1 MKIKQVMAKTG
12 LTDRAIRLY
21 IENELVKPECDENYN
36 GRKSIEFSETD
47 VENLKNIALLRKAD
61 FSIQEI
67 KALQMGGETAQN
79 TIKEYIN
86 RTNEKIQF
94 SSEIIEKIGTLANE
108 ENITI
113 EIICEK
119 LSSNLANEQVPAE
132 DMELSPKEQ
141 KEKTRFIV
149 ISVIGMVLSGG
160 AMILILLLVV
170 FGFHYK
176 YTEFV
181 PYDLDFVHKLILFP
195 IQYFF
200 LIQFVLCL
208 IIYLLYKKNKKIG
221 KKKDRKKALCIFI
234 TILWVISL
242 LLSPF
247 AFMVH
252 FLAGYCSATTNP
264 NNYLEVDE
272 EHLLF
277 EWDEIFQVFPYKM
290 PDSAKQLIYTKDSTT
305 KYYYAY
311 CDDLLNVESM
321 DIYAEW
327 KLNDKASWGQENE
340 YEKEKERIL
349 SKENIRKIETNGDW
363 QCVYLNPK
371 ASEYDESNWFSNY
384 YYYLIFAYNDETQTV
399 RYIAEFGHKTD
410 PYHLQLEW

>member
-1 MKIKQVMAKTG
+1 MKIKQVITETG

-21 IENELVKPECDENYN
+21 IENDLVKPECDENYN
-36 GRKSIEFSETD
+36 GRKSIEFSKTD

-67 KALQMGGETAQN
+67 KDLQMGGEIAQS

-86 RTNEKIQF
+86 RTNEKIEF
-94 SSEIIEKIGTLANE
+94 NTEIIEKIGTLANE

-113 EIICEK
+113 EIICER
-119 LSSNLANEQVPAE
+119 LSSNLENEQVPAE

-141 KEKTRFIV
+141 KEKTRFTV

-160 AMILILLLVV
+160 TMLLILLFVV
-170 FGFHYK
+170 FGFHYR
-176 YTEFV
+176 YTKFV
-181 PYDLDFVHKLILFP
+181 PYDLDFIHKLILFP

-234 TILWVISL
+234 TVLWVISL
-242 LLSPF
+242 LFSPIVF
-247 AFMVH
+247 LMH
-252 FLAGYCSATTNP
+252 FLGYCSATNNP
-264 NNYLEVDE
+264 NNYLKVDE
-272 EHLLF
+272 EHLQY

-290 PDSAKQLIYTKDSTT
+290 PDSAKRLVYNKDSTT
-305 KYYYAY
+305 KYHYEYTDA
-311 CDDLLNVESM
+311 LLNSYNM

-327 KLNDKASWGQENE
+327 QLSDENGWGQENE
-340 YEKEKERIL
+340 YEKEKQRVIN
-349 SKENIRKIETNGDW
+349 KDNIVFTATRGDW
-363 QCVYLNPK
+363 ELVYFKRVPK
-371 ASEYDESNWFSNY
+371 QAGET
-384 YYYLIFAYNDETQTV
+384 YYYLCFAYNDKTQTV
-399 RYIAEFGHKTD
+399 RYIAEFGYKAD
-410 PYHLQLEW
+410 PYHLQLDW

>member
-1 MKIKQVMAKTG
+1 MKIKQVMEKTG

-21 IENELVKPECDENYN
+21 IENELVKPEYDESYN
-36 GRKSIEFSETD
+36 GRKSIDFSEND
-47 VENLKNIALLRKAD
+47 VEQLKNIALLRKAD

-67 KALQMGGETAQN
+67 KSLQIGGETAQQ
-79 TIKEYIN
+79 TVKEYIN

-94 SSEIIEKIGTLANE
+94 NTEIIEKIGALADE
-108 ENITI
+108 ENITV

-119 LSSNLANEQVPAE
+119 LSSNLADEKVPVE

-141 KEKTRFIV
+141 KEKHVFTV
-149 ISVIGMVLSGG
+149 ISVIGMVLSCG

-200 LIQFVLCL
+200 LIQFALCL
-208 IIYLLYKKNKKIG
+208 IIYLLYKKNKKVG

-234 TILWVISL
+234 AILWSVSL
-242 LLSPF
+242 LLSPIMF
-247 AFMVH
+247 LMH
-252 FLAGYCSATTNP
+252 FFGYCSATNNP

-272 EHLLF
+272 EYLQY

-290 PDSAKQLIYTKDSTT
+290 PDFAKQLVYNNDSTT
-305 KYYYAY
+305 KYHYEYVDA
-311 CDDLLNVESM
+311 LLNSYNMVM
-321 DIYAEW
+321 YAEW
-327 KLNDKASWGQENE
+327 QYDDTLGWQLNDE
-340 YEKEKERIL
+340 YEKEKQRIL
-349 SKENIRKIETNGDW
+349 SKDNIVSIETMGDW
-363 QCVYLNPK
+363 QCVHFKNSEDEADALLDYCYL
-371 ASEYDESNWFSNY
+371 F
-384 YYYLIFAYNDETQTV
+384 FAYNDKTQTV
-399 RYIAEFGHKTD
+399 RYIAEFGYKAD
-410 PYHLQLEW
+410 PYHLQLDW

>member
-1 MKIKQVMAKTG
+1 MKIKEVITKTG

-21 IENELVKPECDENYN
+21 VENELIKPEFDENYN
-36 GRKSIEFSETD
+36 GRKSIDFSERD
-47 VENLKNIALLRKAD
+47 VEQLKNIALLRKAD

-67 KALQMGGETAQN
+67 KALQEGGETAQN
-79 TIKEYIN
+79 TIKEYIK
-86 RTNEKIQF
+86 RTNEKIQL
-94 SSEIIEKIGTLANE
+94 SSEIIEKIGALADE

-119 LSSNLANEQVPAE
+119 LANNLENEKVPAE

-141 KEKTRFIV
+141 KEKNVFTV
-149 ISVIGMVLSGG
+149 ISVIGMVLSCG
-160 AMILILLLVV
+160 AMVLILLLVV
-170 FGFHYK
+170 FGLHYR

-200 LIQFVLCL
+200 LIQFVLSL

-221 KKKDRKKALCIFI
+221 KKKDRKKVLCIFI

-242 LLSPF
+242 LFSPI
-247 AFMVH
+247 AFWCH
-252 FLAGYCSATTNP
+252 ICAYCSTTNNP

-272 EHLLF
+272 EHLQY

-290 PDSAKQLIYTKDSTT
+290 PDSAKRLVYNENSTT
-305 KYYYAY
+305 KYHYEYTDA
-311 CDDLLNVESM
+311 LLNSYNM

-327 KLNDKASWGQENE
+327 QLNDENGWGQENE
-340 YEKEKERIL
+340 YEKEKQRIL
-349 SKENIRKIETNGDW
+349 SKDNIVLTATRGDW
-363 QCVYLNPK
+363 ELVYFKNVP
-371 ASEYDESNWFSNY
+371 EQIGET
-384 YYYLIFAYNDETQTV
+384 YYYLFFAYNDKTRTV
-399 RYIAEFGHKTD
+399 RYIAEFGYKAD

>member
-47 VENLKNIALLRKAD
+47 IENLKNIALLRKAD

-67 KALQMGGETAQN
+67 KDLQMGGETAQN

-86 RTNEKIQF
+86 RTNEKIHF

-119 LSSNLANEQVPAE
+119 LSSNLINEQVPVE

-141 KEKTRFIV
+141 KEKTRFTV

-170 FGFHYK
+170 FGFRYK

-200 LIQFVLCL
+200 LIQFILCL
-208 IIYLLYKKNKKIG
+208 IIYLIYKKNKKIG

-234 TILWVISL
+234 TILWSVSL
-242 LLSPF
+242 LLSPIMF
-247 AFMVH
+247 LMH
-252 FLAGYCSATTNP
+252 FLGYCSATNNP

-272 EHLLF
+272 EHLQY

-290 PDSAKQLIYTKDSTT
+290 PDFAKRLVYNNNSTT
-305 KYYYAY
+305 KYHYEYVDA
-311 CDDLLNVESM
+311 LLNSYNMVM
-321 DIYAEW
+321 YAEW
-327 KLNDKASWGQENE
+327 QYDDSLGWQINEE
-340 YEKEKERIL
+340 YEKEKQRVLNKDNIIFI
-349 SKENIRKIETNGDW
+349 SKRGDW
-363 QCVYLNPK
+363 ELVYFKNIPE
-371 ASEYDESNWFSNY
+371 ATGET
-384 YYYLIFAYNDETQTV
+384 YYYLFFAYNDKTQTV
-399 RYIAEFGHKTD
+399 RYIAEFGYKAD
-410 PYHLQLEW
+410 PYHLQLDW

>member
-1 MKIKQVMAKTG
+1 MKIKQVMEKTG

-21 IENELVKPECDENYN
+21 IENELVKPEYDESYN
-36 GRKSIEFSETD
+36 GRKSIDFSEND
-47 VENLKNIALLRKAD
+47 VEQLKNIALLRKAD

-67 KALQMGGETAQN
+67 KSLQIGGETAQQ
-79 TIKEYIN
+79 TVKEYIN

-94 SSEIIEKIGTLANE
+94 NTEIIEKIGALADE
-108 ENITI
+108 ENITV

-119 LSSNLANEQVPAE
+119 LSSNLENEKVPVE

-141 KEKTRFIV
+141 KEKHVFTV
-149 ISVIGMVLSGG
+149 ISVIGMVLSCG

-200 LIQFVLCL
+200 LIQFALCL
-208 IIYLLYKKNKKIG
+208 IIYLLYKKNKKVG

-234 TILWVISL
+234 AILWSVSL
-242 LLSPF
+242 LLSPIMF
-247 AFMVH
+247 LMH
-252 FLAGYCSATTNP
+252 FFGYCSATNNP

-272 EHLLF
+272 EYLQY

-290 PDSAKQLIYTKDSTT
+290 PDFAKQLVYNNDSTT
-305 KYYYAY
+305 KYHYEYVDA
-311 CDDLLNVESM
+311 LLNSYNMVM
-321 DIYAEW
+321 YAEW
-327 KLNDKASWGQENE
+327 QYDDTLGWQLNDE
-340 YEKEKERIL
+340 YEKEKQRIL
-349 SKENIRKIETNGDW
+349 SKDNIVSIETMGDW
-363 QCVYLNPK
+363 QCVHFKNSEDEAVALLDYCYL
-371 ASEYDESNWFSNY
+371 F
-384 YYYLIFAYNDETQTV
+384 FAYNDKTQTV
-399 RYIAEFGHKTD
+399 RYIAEFGYKAD
-410 PYHLQLEW
+410 PYHLQLDW

>member
-67 KALQMGGETAQN
+67 KSLQMGGEKAQN

-94 SSEIIEKIGTLANE
+94 STEIIEKIGTLADE
-108 ENITI
+108 DNITI

-119 LSSNLANEQVPAE
+119 LSSNLANEKVPAE

-141 KEKTRFIV
+141 KEKTRFTV

-200 LIQFVLCL
+200 LIQFILCL
-208 IIYLLYKKNKKIG
+208 IIYLIYKKNKKIG

-234 TILWVISL
+234 TILWSVSL
-242 LLSPF
+242 LLSPIMF
-247 AFMVH
+247 LTH
-252 FLAGYCSATTNP
+252 FLGYCSATNNP

-272 EHLLF
+272 EHLQY

-290 PDSAKQLIYTKDSTT
+290 PDFAKRLVYNNDSTT
-305 KYYYAY
+305 KYHYEYVDA
-311 CDDLLNVESM
+311 LLNSYNMVM
-321 DIYAEW
+321 YAEW
-327 KLNDKASWGQENE
+327 QYDDSLGWQLNEE
-340 YEKEKERIL
+340 YEKEKQRVLNKDNIIFI
-349 SKENIRKIETNGDW
+349 SKRGDW
-363 QCVYLNPK
+363 ELVYFKNIPE
-371 ASEYDESNWFSNY
+371 ATGET
-384 YYYLIFAYNDETQTV
+384 YYYLFFAYNDKTQTV
-399 RYIAEFGHKTD
+399 RYIAEFGYKAD
-410 PYHLQLEW
+410 PYHLQLDW

>member
-36 GRKSIEFSETD
+36 GRKSIEFSEND

-67 KALQMGGETAQN
+67 KDLQMGGETAQN

-94 SSEIIEKIGTLANE
+94 SSEIIEKIGTLADE

-149 ISVIGMVLSGG
+149 ISVIGMVLSGC

-208 IIYLLYKKNKKIG
+208 IVYLIYKKNKKIG

-234 TILWVISL
+234 IILWIISL
-242 LLSPF
+242 LFSPF
-247 AFMVH
+247 AFMCH
-252 FLAGYCSATTNP
+252 FLFGYCSATNNP
-264 NNYLEVDE
+264 NDYLEVDE
-272 EHLLF
+272 EYLQY

-290 PDSAKQLIYTKDSTT
+290 PDFAKRLVYNNDSTT
-305 KYYYAY
+305 KYHYEYVDA
-311 CDDLLNVESM
+311 LLNSYKMV
-321 DIYAEW
+321 IYAEW
-327 KLNDKASWGQENE
+327 QYNDDYGWQLNEE
-340 YEKEKERIL
+340 YEKEKQRVL
-349 SKENIRKIETNGDW
+349 SKDNIVHIETKGDW
-363 QCVYLNPK
+363 LCVHFKSSVDMCDYNYL
-371 ASEYDESNWFSNY
+371 F
-384 YYYLIFAYNDETQTV
+384 FAYHDKTQTV
-399 RYIAEFGHKTD
+399 RYIAEFGYKED

>member
-1 MKIKQVMAKTG
+1 MKIKQVIKETG

-36 GRKSIEFSETD
+36 GRKSIEFSEKD

-94 SSEIIEKIGTLANE
+94 SSEIIEKIGTLADE

-119 LSSNLANEQVPAE
+119 LSSNLANEKVPAE

-141 KEKTRFIV
+141 KEKTRFTV
-149 ISVIGMVLSGG
+149 ISVIGMLLSGG
-160 AMILILLLVV
+160 TMLLILLFVI
-170 FGFHYK
+170 FGFNYK
-176 YTEFV
+176 YTEFL
-181 PYDLDFVHKLILFP
+181 PYDLDFAHKLILFP

-208 IIYLLYKKNKKIG
+208 IVYLIYKKNKKIG
-221 KKKDRKKALCIFI
+221 KKKDRKKALCIFVI
-234 TILWVISL
+234 ILWIISL
-242 LLSPF
+242 LFSPF
-247 AFMVH
+247 AFMCH
-252 FLAGYCSATTNP
+252 FLFGYCSSTNNP

-272 EHLLF
+272 EYLQY

-290 PDSAKQLIYTKDSTT
+290 PDFAKRLVYNNDSTT
-305 KYYYAY
+305 KYHYEYVDA
-311 CDDLLNVESM
+311 LLNSYKMV
-321 DIYAEW
+321 IYAEW
-327 KLNDKASWGQENE
+327 QYNDDYGWQLNEE
-340 YEKEKERIL
+340 YEKEKQRKL
-349 SKENIRKIETNGDW
+349 NKDNIAYIETKGDW
-363 QCVYLNPK
+363 QCVHFKNSRECVVAMCDYNYL
-371 ASEYDESNWFSNY
+371 F
-384 YYYLIFAYNDETQTV
+384 FAYNDKTQTV
-399 RYIAEFGHKTD
+399 RYIAEFGYKED
-410 PYHLQLEW
+410 PYHLQLDW